1 MKYKIKSLYDNMQYI
16 AQVPFSSLNFGTDT
30 SYEGR
35 LVIQQLLIA
44 TDEGLGNGETPIFP
58 VSVFKIK
65 KNVSA
70 KPGDP
75 NYDLFELACKVSAKR
90 MFPNF
95 GNVSASYNIPTW
107 EGASMDSPDDEY
119 ATMGCVEGGET
130 IRYKIDNV
138 EYIEP
143 FRVAYDRVKQTL
155 NEQAY
160 SKNTDYIDTSKTDIK
175 VWDSS
180 SNDFVQVKKFI
191 RNRNVNDWNV
201 IKFNKGYS
209 LTATSDHPLPV
220 IDKGRTFVKDLK
232 VGDKIPLSDSMSEFV
247 QVLEITAGC
256 PDDKDSRYS
265 YDVETVTDRFDVS
278 GLQSHNCR
286 TRVFTNIRN
295 NGINGSV
302 GRGNLSFTSINLP
315 RLAILAGR
323 GNIDKFFRLL
333 DNMMDLVHRQLQE
346 RFEIQCMR
354 HPRNYP
360 FLMGQG
366 LWKGSENLGP
376 DDDIRDALKNGTQ
389 GIGFIGL
396 AECLVALTGKHHGE
410 SEDSQKLGLRIVG
423 HMRELTDR
431 WSIEEGMNY
440 SVLGTPAEGLS
451 GRFIK
456 IDQKRFGKIPGVT
469 DREYYTNS
477 SHKQYCGIMQ

>member
-35 LVIQQLLIA
+35 LVTQQLLIA

-155 NEQAY
+155 NEQVY

-175 VWDSS
+175 IWDSS

-232 VGDKIPLSDSMSEFV
+232 VGDKIPVSKYSDYSGNELRTEYFGNKAWLLGVILADSAYSSSQITISLGLDEKDIVDAIKSDVEDLGYRLHIKEQHRGSKGDYYDVSIREIPGLKYAREELSELFGGYNKKDRRVSDVILRSSR
-247 QVLEITAGC
+247 
-256 PDDKDSRYS
+256 DSR
-265 YDVETVTDRFDVS
+265 
-278 GLQSHNCR
+278 
-286 TRVFTNIRN
+286 I
-295 NGINGSV
+295 
-302 GRGNLSFTSINLP
+302 SF
-315 RLAILAGR
+315 LAGLIDADGHIGTSNNRDGSDRSAKFVLDSTNKELALTELELIR
-323 GNIDKFFRLL
+323 GLGYKAKLYRNHYSTRHNKIRYLI
-333 DNMMDLVHRQLQE
+333 E
-346 RFEIQCMR
+346 FEIVD
-354 HPRNYP
+354 
-360 FLMGQG
+360 
-366 LWKGSENLGP
+366 EVA
-376 DDDIRDALKNGTQ
+376 DELK
-389 GIGFIGL
+389 
-396 AECLVALTGKHHGE
+396 
-410 SEDSQKLGLRIVG
+410 
-423 HMRELTDR
+423 
-431 WSIEEGMNY
+431 
-440 SVLGTPAEGLS
+440 
-451 GRFIK
+451 
-456 IDQKRFGKIPGVT
+456 
-469 DREYYTNS
+469 
-477 SHKQYCGIMQ
+477 